1 MADQEN
7 LFPQEPAPEAFQ
19 ALQPDLADIGA
30 GIPNAEAQAV
40 PAEVIVPDAP
50 AQNPAAYNQQPQ
62 QPQYGYQQPQQP
74 QYGYQQPQQPQYGY
88 QQPQQPQYGYQQ
100 PQQPQYGYQQP
111 QQPQYGY
118 QQPQQPQYG
127 YQQPQTY
134 GQSPLQNPAVQGHK
148 KAIGSLVMA
157 ILALVFLA
165 APIIYYLPKLI
176 DAADSV
182 NSYFRNSSLST
193 VYTMRIISCFVLA
206 ASLILMLIG
215 AIRGSRGFVLYGIG
229 TLLLL
234 LFVFFKHLYE
244 LMDNIDHLSDEGN
257 TLLVTCLICCLGII
271 LAGIG
276 CLTRVKGLKIA
287 GAIIMLIAFIG
298 IAGVYM
304 DMNIFERHSD
314 EEKTMEVLGM
324 LGTVFA
330 SIGVICFPLRKP
342 KA

>member
-7 LFPQEPAPEAFQ
+7 LFPQEPAPEAFN

-88 QQPQQPQYGYQQ
+88 QQPQYGY
-100 PQQPQYGYQQP
+100 
-111 QQPQYGY
+111 
-118 QQPQQPQYG
+118 QQPQYG

-193 VYTMRIISCFVLA
+193 IYTMRIISCFVLA

-304 DMNIFERHSD
+304 DMNIFDRHND

-324 LGTVFA
+324 LGMMFA

>member
-19 ALQPDLADIGA
+19 ALQPNLADIGA

-50 AQNPAAYNQQPQ
+50 AQEPAAYN
-62 QPQYGYQQPQQP
+62 
-74 QYGYQQPQQPQYGY
+74 
-88 QQPQQPQYGYQQ
+88 QQ

>member
-50 AQNPAAYNQQPQ
+50 AQEPAAYNQQPQ

-88 QQPQQPQYGYQQ
+88 
-100 PQQPQYGYQQP
+100 
-111 QQPQYGY
+111 
-118 QQPQQPQYG
+118 QQPQYG

-193 VYTMRIISCFVLA
+193 IYTMRIISCFVLA

-257 TLLVTCLICCLGII
+257 TLLVTCLICCLGVI

-324 LGTVFA
+324 LGTMFA

>member
-50 AQNPAAYNQQPQ
+50 AQEPAAYNQQPQ

-88 QQPQQPQYGYQQ
+88 QQPQQSQYGYQQ
-100 PQQPQYGYQQP
+100 PQQPQYSYQQP

-193 VYTMRIISCFVLA
+193 IYTMRIISCFVLA

-244 LMDNIDHLSDEGN
+244 LTDNIDHLSDEGN

-342 KA
+342 KV

>member
-50 AQNPAAYNQQPQ
+50 AQNPAAYN
-62 QPQYGYQQPQQP
+62 
-74 QYGYQQPQQPQYGY
+74 
-88 QQPQQPQYGYQQ
+88 
-100 PQQPQYGYQQP
+100 QQP

>member
-7 LFPQEPAPEAFQ
+7 LFPQEPAPEAFN

-176 DAADSV
+176 DAADSM

-244 LMDNIDHLSDEGN
+244 LTDNIDHLSDEGN

-324 LGTVFA
+324 LGMMFA

>member
-7 LFPQEPAPEAFQ
+7 LFPQEPAPEAFN

-50 AQNPAAYNQQPQ
+50 AQEPAAYNQQPQ
-62 QPQYGYQQPQQP
+62 QPHYGYQQPQQP

-100 PQQPQYGYQQP
+100 PQQPQYGY

-193 VYTMRIISCFVLA
+193 IYTMRIISCFVLA

-244 LMDNIDHLSDEGN
+244 LTDNIDHLSDEGN

-304 DMNIFERHSD
+304 DMRIFDHHSD

>member
-7 LFPQEPAPEAFQ
+7 LFPQEPAPEAFN

-50 AQNPAAYNQQPQ
+50 AQEPAAYN
-62 QPQYGYQQPQQP
+62 
-74 QYGYQQPQQPQYGY
+74 QQPQQPQYGY

-193 VYTMRIISCFVLA
+193 IYTMRIISCFVLA

-244 LMDNIDHLSDEGN
+244 LTDNIDHLSDEGN

-304 DMNIFERHSD
+304 DMNIFDRHND

-324 LGTVFA
+324 LGMMFA

>member
-1 MADQEN
+1 MQD
-7 LFPQEPAPEAFQ
+7 PAPNPQ
-19 ALQPDLADIGA
+19 QPQY
-30 GIPNAEAQAV
+30 NQ
-40 PAEVIVPDAP
+40 
-50 AQNPAAYNQQPQ
+50 AYNQPQYAQPQYGQPQQPQYGQPQ
-62 QPQYGYQQPQQP
+62 QPQYGYQQPQYGQP
-74 QYGYQQPQQPQYGY
+74 QYGQPQQPQYGY
-88 QQPQQPQYGYQQ
+88 
-100 PQQPQYGYQQP
+100 

-193 VYTMRIISCFVLA
+193 IYTMRIISCFVLA

-244 LMDNIDHLSDEGN
+244 LTDNIDHLSDEGS

-304 DMNIFERHSD
+304 DMRIFDHHSD

>member
-7 LFPQEPAPEAFQ
+7 LFPQEPAPEAFN

-50 AQNPAAYNQQPQ
+50 AQEPAAYN
-62 QPQYGYQQPQQP
+62 
-74 QYGYQQPQQPQYGY
+74 
-88 QQPQQPQYGYQQ
+88 
-100 PQQPQYGYQQP
+100 
-111 QQPQYGY
+111 

-193 VYTMRIISCFVLA
+193 IYTMRIISCFVLA

-244 LMDNIDHLSDEGN
+244 LTDNIDHLSDEGN

-304 DMNIFERHSD
+304 DMNIFDRHND

-324 LGTVFA
+324 LGMMFA

>member
-7 LFPQEPAPEAFQ
+7 LFPQEPAPEAFN

-50 AQNPAAYNQQPQ
+50 AQEPAAYNQ
-62 QPQYGYQQPQQP
+62 QPQYGYQQPK
-74 QYGYQQPQQPQYGY
+74 
-88 QQPQQPQYGYQQ
+88 
-100 PQQPQYGYQQP
+100 
-111 QQPQYGY
+111 
-118 QQPQQPQYG
+118 QPQYG

-176 DAADSV
+176 DAADSM

-244 LMDNIDHLSDEGN
+244 LTDNIDHLSDEGN

-324 LGTVFA
+324 LGMMFA